1 MNKNN
6 YSVNKIN
13 SFIPDI
19 PINEES
25 RDNLFSLATSHK
37 IEELEEFITSNSIS
51 LNVKN
56 NNNQTIIHVLLDT
69 ENTTDEKELLR
80 CIKFLVNRGAYISS
94 SDNFLLTPLFIC
106 IKKNY
111 LDIFTYLLDNEASL
125 NINTYDNLTVMH
137 VLAQSR
143 YNTYDA
149 NGIQSIIPEKLPKIT
164 MEKYKIV
171 YEEIQN
177 ALQKINFDISILDDI
192 AKQFYYHDEKE
203 EDFNNK
209 LFIDEYKENLNNE
222 QKNNLFEK
230 IQNRLQSFYDNTKEI
245 EENNLEY
252 DLNNKLT
259 EITLDLN
266 NNIRNIELYNE
277 DILKAIK
284 NLALSL
290 ELSIHYFFLQDP
302 INTNIATDVVI
313 ELAEKLVNGN
323 PPIIA
328 NIYFR
333 LSNNYNVR
341 SSVNAVR
348 YSATALNTTP
358 QIIEIIKRTCIN
370 EAANIII
377 WGGGVIYG
385 GLPQQIR
392 NALTNLAVPAE
403 IAANNAVVNSFNA
416 IKTAACDAADPA
428 IQPPIIALVLLALAI
443 QVLQVPPVPPLA
455 PITIEMKIESAA
467 NHAINVVQHIF
478 TLENNIKEAIL
489 ALAIG
494 PVLDKLQVLTV
505 LQAAIRAS
513 IFVAVYLMNKIST
526 VFSIN
531 ISNISSVYDAFD
543 SSVISAVNIATVA
556 VLPIVN
562 QEILQRELTNSI
574 VAVEVVVRTTKEA
587 IETINKIFYNNVAF
601 QRKEFMIEA
610 IEKALENIDVN
621 KESIKTII
629 EIAKKAD
636 TINNITIAL
645 SNINVIREALVAVEA
660 AVKTKGTNIKI
671 IDYIREIVTNIAI
684 NRVVVPVA
692 GIPNGAGV
700 GAGTIFTEI
709 EAINTNIV
717 PINIRDAVIEAL
729 RSIAV
734 QTINLSVTAALNL
747 QIPPL
752 VPLVPLAPPPPPLTI
767 EMKIQLATD
776 DAINAVIEIFKLE
789 KDIKEAISA
798 ISVINPVANKLQ
810 VLTVLQAAFRSAV
823 YAAVYAQ
830 NKIFP
835 LELENISA
843 IYTIIDTSVISSV
856 YAGTLS
862 FLPRIAA
869 NQEELQIKLQNE
881 LKDHSVAIES
891 VVIAAKEVVI
901 ILNTMIGMTSQIM
914 IEAIKKALRIPPII
928 PKQFKNIDY
937 NELIKKYKLINIPQ
951 KYINN
956 DISYK
961 YSEDYIE
968 IKSPTNINKY
978 KLPEGDRS
986 FCIDYF
992 NLLYTFI
999 KYTND
1004 NNIQINDIDDKN
1016 IFILYKHIQQIYK
1029 YNYIIYIFNK
1039 EKEQILK
1046 LKDNFITQLN
1056 PRLKETINKLFES
1069 NYYELVKSI
1078 EKIKKQLDIIKNLA
1092 NDYIDNYN
1100 KLNGYKIYNY
1110 ENANNI
1116 GIYPKIQF
1124 PTEINHKLGDENA
1137 IISKCKVNYITYNK
1151 HKNDFFHNF
1160 VLFFQDIGLYVLLP
1174 ILPINLLLNGIQKSI
1189 NYNIDIN
1196 NYLTNDVNDNN
1207 KAYKLYFYD
1216 SLYLK
1221 LTKQNLINRILNY
1234 NIIKTIRTKNEDIY
1248 NEDLSKKL
1256 DEEIKKTILNEILEN
1271 NFDIFLKNAINN
1283 LLKEEV
1289 SKYDK
1294 KIEFTNNIKEF
1305 DINSLLLKS
1314 LGFRHILIPN
1324 YEFTNN
1330 KFLSISKN
1338 RFLKCILY
1346 FDTKYFKSTNI
1357 NILNYYKNNNS
1368 FIEKLLINNSNLLLK
1383 TDVKGWTPIYY
1394 AIDGNNYDVIEKII
1408 ENKNTLM
1415 YYDNKNISPLQLCIN
1430 KQLHHLNYLLDD
1442 DDNNDIHYLNN
1453 YIKMLRTEL
1462 KGNKILIPLNID
1474 AVFIIALFIQNDIWR
1489 IDKTV
1494 IDFDDSVP
1502 KNTRQTQINKK
1513 YNYVSMKKSDV
1524 DNNKF
1529 YFKDKDVKQNNR
1541 KKINYEIYNNE
1552 NYNDNYERNIIFKKY
1567 NLKAK
1572 VLEKEDFGLYG
1583 SYWINY
1589 KKYKNNL
1596 TILEHI
1602 NNSKNIK
1609 EILNKL
1615 KSIETKNNNFN
1626 APKYDN
1632 KIEIT
1637 DNIIKIKEIN
1647 KTFEHYLKFINIRF
1661 NSNKDNA
1668 YTVFLNKIYVHVLA
1682 NIIGVDFYLTM
1693 EELIVKY
1700 YVDKGAII
1708 DNQID
1713 VDNIKNNL
1721 LILNKLLI
1729 NNKLDKKNINYLY
1742 ITEPTPELVLKN
1754 EIKDILLKIIPNDNN
1769 ELINTFETVVL
1780 PRYRDLYKITYKY
1793 LKMFMENYHKFIY
1806 NQYHGLDIL
1815 LLLLSKL

>member
-302 INTNIATDVVI
+302 VNTYIAIDVAIAIAERTPGVIGNILQKLSANNVRPSVYAVQYTTTARRTNPEFI
-313 ELAEKLVNGN
+313 EYIQNQCISRAIMNNGN
-323 PPIIA
+323 NVALNGFLLAMINPAGLSPSDILLFNSIKTGAANVLIPPLPPII
-328 NIYFR
+328 
-333 LSNNYNVR
+333 
-341 SSVNAVR
+341 
-348 YSATALNTTP
+348 
-358 QIIEIIKRTCIN
+358 
-370 EAANIII
+370 
-377 WGGGVIYG
+377 
-385 GLPQQIR
+385 GLVR
-392 NALTNLAVPAE
+392 NALNIPVVAAVPA
-403 IAANNAVVNSFNA
+403 V
-416 IKTAACDAADPA
+416 T
-428 IQPPIIALVLLALAI
+428 IQ
-443 QVLQVPPVPPLA
+443 
-455 PITIEMKIESAA
+455 
-467 NHAINVVQHIF
+467 
-478 TLENNIKEAIL
+478 NNIRQVVDFAKEAVKDVRNVELYIREAITAYVIL
-489 ALAIG
+489 G
-494 PVLDKLQVLTV
+494 NPDRLQVLAI
-505 LQAAIRAS
+505 LQATIRA
-513 IFVAVYLMNKIST
+513 AVFAVVYAINKISP
-526 VFSIN
+526 VAN
-531 ISNISSVYDAFD
+531 IEAVYTAIDA
-543 SSVISAVNIATVA
+543 SVIITVIKNA
-556 VLPIVN
+556 KTAIPQIN
-562 QEILQRELTNSI
+562 QEILQRELTDPI
-574 VAVEVVVRTTKEA
+574 IAVETVVRATIKAVA
-587 IETINKIFYNNVAF
+587 ILSVTPRITPPI
-601 QRKEFMIEA
+601 MIEA
-610 IEKALENIDVN
+610 IKKALENIDVN

-629 EIAKKAD
+629 AIANEANKVSLINIVRVLTNEIV
-636 TINNITIAL
+636 L
-645 SNINVIREALVAVEA
+645 REAIVAVET
-660 AVKTKGTNIKI
+660 AVKAKGTNKQI
-671 IDYIREIVTNIAI
+671 INYIREIVTNEAVNPAAAPGTILTSIQNIPIDNIKLLITQTVDIHDIAI
-684 NRVVVPVA
+684 NIRKEIIYALININNPIILSVTDALITPIV
-692 GIPNGAGV
+692 V
-700 GAGTIFTEI
+700 GAAPVVTIEDKIHSAVIKVINLLSKVENI
-709 EAINTNIV
+709 ETH
-717 PINIRDAVIEAL
+717 IRDAITAYV
-729 RSIAV
+729 AV
-734 QTINLSVTAALNL
+734 PSPNE
-747 QIPPL
+747 
-752 VPLVPLAPPPPPLTI
+752 LAV
-767 EMKIQLATD
+767 LA
-776 DAINAVIEIFKLE
+776 V
-789 KDIKEAISA
+789 
-798 ISVINPVANKLQ
+798 LQ
-810 VLTVLQAAFRSAV
+810 VAFRAAV
-823 YAAVYAQ
+823 FAAVYTQ
-830 NKIFP
+830 NKTTRIA
-835 LELENISA
+835 NISA
-843 IYTIIDTSVISSV
+843 IHAATDTSVIASI
-856 YAGTLS
+856 YAAVDTAV
-862 FLPRIAA
+862 PRIVA
-869 NQEELQIKLQNE
+869 NQEELQKELQNA
-881 LKDHSVAIES
+881 LKDQTVAIES
-891 VVIAAKEVVI
+891 VVIAAQEAAKGARRI
-901 ILNTMIGMTSQIM
+901 IGTTPEIM
-914 IEAIKKALRIPPII
+914 KEAIKKALRLPPII
-928 PKQFKNIDY
+928 PEKFKNIDY
-937 NELIKKYKLINIPQ
+937 NILLKSYKLINIPQ
-951 KYINN
+951 KYINYN
-956 DISYK
+956 ISYN
-961 YSEDYIE
+961 YGEDFVGIN
-968 IKSPTNINKY
+968 IKSATKFIKY
-978 KLPEGDRS
+978 KLPEDNIS
-986 FCIDYF
+986 ISYCIDYF

-999 KYTND
+999 EYAND
-1004 NNIQINDIDDKN
+1004 NNKNINDIDNNN
-1016 IFILYKHIQQIYK
+1016 IFFLYEHIQQIYK
-1029 YNYIIYIFNK
+1029 YNYIIYIFDK
-1039 EKEQILK
+1039 EKDKIFN
-1046 LKDNFITQLN
+1046 LKDNYTSLLN
-1056 PRLKETINKLFES
+1056 PGLKETINKLFET
-1069 NYYELVKSI
+1069 NYYELVKSVN
-1078 EKIKKQLDIIKNLA
+1078 KIKKQLETINKLA

-1682 NIIGVDFYLTM
+1682 NIIGVDFYLTI
-1693 EELIVKY
+1693 EELIIKHY
-1700 YVDKGAII
+1700 IGKGAII
-1708 DNQID
+1708 NDQVN
-1713 VDNIKNNL
+1713 VNNIKNNL
-1721 LILNKLLI
+1721 RLLNKLLI
-1729 NNKLDKKNINYLY
+1729 NNKLDEETNINYSY
-1742 ITEPTPELVLKN
+1742 IKNPIPESVLKDK
-1754 EIKDILLKIIPNDNN
+1754 IKNILLKIIPNDNN
-1769 ELINTFETVVL
+1769 ELINTFETVLL
-1780 PRYRDLYKITYKY
+1780 PRYRDLYRITYKY

>member
-37 IEELEEFITSNSIS
+37 IEELEEFITTNSIS

-111 LDIFTYLLDNEASL
+111 LNIFNYLLDNGANL

-137 VLAQSR
+137 VLAQSG

-171 YEEIQN
+171 YEKIQD
-177 ALQKINFDISILDDI
+177 ALQKLNVDISILDTI
-192 AKQFYYHDEKE
+192 AKQFYYHNEKE
-203 EDFNNK
+203 EDFNN
-209 LFIDEYKENLNNE
+209 LLLIEEYKKNLNNE
-222 QKNNLFEK
+222 QKNDLFEK
-230 IQNRLQSFYDNTKEI
+230 IQNTLQSFYDNTKEI
-245 EENNLEY
+245 DENNLEY

-259 EITLDLN
+259 DITIDLN
-266 NNIRNIELYNE
+266 NNIRNIEVYN
-277 DILKAIK
+277 DDVLKAIK

-313 ELAEKLVNGN
+313 EIAEKLVNGALPN
-323 PPIIA
+323 PAFIR
-328 NIYFR
+328 NR
-333 LSNNYNVR
+333 LNNDNNVR
-341 SSVNAVR
+341 PSVNAVQ
-348 YSATALNTTP
+348 YSATAQNTTQ
-358 QIIEIIKRTCIN
+358 QIIKIIKKNCIN
-370 EAANIII
+370 QAAILN
-377 WGGGVIYG
+377 GGT
-385 GLPQQIR
+385 PQLIR
-392 NALTNLAVPAE
+392 NMLTPLPVPPE
-403 IAANNAVVNSFNA
+403 IAANIAQVNSFNA
-416 IKTAACDAADPA
+416 IKIAASDAADPTHNIA
-428 IQPPIIALVLLALAI
+428 GVPIGIDPPIIQLVRGALNI
-443 QVLQVPPVPPLA
+443 QVPAVPPLA
-455 PITIEMKIESAA
+455 PITIEMKIRSAA
-467 NHAINVVQHIF
+467 NNANDVVLYISR
-478 TLENNIKEAIL
+478 LENDIKEAIRTL
-489 ALAIG
+489 ILNPI
-494 PVLDKLQVLTV
+494 PLEYKLQVFTI
-505 LQAAIRAS
+505 LQAASRAS
-513 IFVAVYLMNKIST
+513 VYVAVYIANKGLHIL
-526 VFSIN
+526 N
-531 ISNISSVYDAFD
+531 ISPVYGAFD
-543 SSVISAVNIATVA
+543 LSVITAVNIAITENS
-556 VLPIVN
+556 LN

-574 VAVEVVVRTTKEA
+574 VAVEVAVRATKEA
-587 IETINKIFYNNVAF
+587 IDAFNNSFNAYNINVIY
-601 QRKEFMIEA
+601 QRPEFMIEA

-629 EIAKKAD
+629 EIAKKAA

-645 SNINVIREALVAVEA
+645 TNINLIREAVVAVEA
-660 AVKTKGTNIKI
+660 AVKAEGKNIN
-671 IDYIREIVTNIAI
+671 YIREIVTDAVINIL
-684 NRVVVPVA
+684 
-692 GIPNGAGV
+692 NGA
-700 GAGTIFTEI
+700 GAGTIIREI
-709 EAINTNIV
+709 QAINTNIV
-717 PINIRDAVIEAL
+717 AINIRDEIIKALTMLGSIE
-729 RSIAV
+729 V
-734 QTINLSVTAALNL
+734 QRFILFVDAALIL
-747 QIPPL
+747 PI
-752 VPLVPLAPPPPPLTI
+752 APPAPPAVPAVPALTI
-767 EMKIQLATD
+767 QNKMQLAATNT
-776 DAINAVIEIFKLE
+776 INAVIEIKE
-789 KDIKEAISA
+789 IKKKIEEAIN
-798 ISVINPVANKLQ
+798 ILFTHIVIPTDKLQ
-810 VLTVLQAAFRSAV
+810 ILSVLQAASRSVV
-823 YAAVYAQ
+823 YAAVYAN
-830 NKIFP
+830 NKILILP
-835 LELENISA
+835 LENISA
-843 IYTIIDTSVISSV
+843 IYTIVDTEVISSF
-856 YAGTLS
+856 YAGTLT
-862 FLPRIAA
+862 FLPKIAA

-891 VVIAAKEVVI
+891 VVIAVKEVVI
-901 ILNTMIGMTSQIM
+901 ILNNMIGITSEIM
-914 IEAIKKALRIPPII
+914 IEAIKKALRLPII
-928 PKQFKNIDY
+928 LPEQFKNIDY
-937 NELIKKYKLINIPQ
+937 NKLIKKYKLINIPQ

-968 IKSPTNINKY
+968 IKSPNIINKY

-1004 NNIQINDIDDKN
+1004 NNIQIDDINDKN
-1016 IFILYKHIQQIYK
+1016 IFILYRHIQQIYK

-1039 EKEQILK
+1039 EKEKILK
-1046 LKDNFITQLN
+1046 LKDNFITELN
-1056 PRLKETINKLFES
+1056 TGLKEIINKLFES

-1100 KLNGYKIYNY
+1100 KLNGYKIYKNP
-1110 ENANNI
+1110 NANNI

-1124 PTEINHKLGDENA
+1124 PTEINHKLSDENA
-1137 IISKCKVNYITYNK
+1137 IISKCEVNYITYNK
-1151 HKNDFFHNF
+1151 YKNDFFHHF
-1160 VLFFQDIGLYVLLP
+1160 VLYFQDIGLYVIPVVLAVP
-1174 ILPINLLLNGIQKSI
+1174 VNYLLNGIQKSI

-1196 NYLTNDVNDNN
+1196 NCLTDDENEKN
-1207 KAYKLYFYD
+1207 KTYKLYFYD

-1234 NIIKTIRTKNEDIY
+1234 NEIKTIRTKNKDIY
-1248 NEDLSKKL
+1248 KVDLSIEL

-1271 NFDIFLKNAINN
+1271 NFDIFLKNAISN

-1289 SKYDK
+1289 SKNNT
-1294 KIEFTNNIKEF
+1294 KIQFTNNIKEL

-1324 YEFTNN
+1324 YEFINN
-1330 KFLSISKN
+1330 KFLSVSKN

-1394 AIDGNNYDVIEKII
+1394 AIDSNNYNVIEQII
-1408 ENKNTLM
+1408 KNKNTLM

-1462 KGNKILIPLNID
+1462 KSNKILIPLNID

-1489 IDKTV
+1489 IDKKKIDLEKLTV
-1494 IDFDDSVP
+1494 
-1502 KNTRQTQINKK
+1502 KNTKNTKRIQINRE
-1513 YNYVSMKKSDV
+1513 YNNAKDKVEKSDV
-1524 DNNKF
+1524 NNNNFKFNDTDVKKNNK
-1529 YFKDKDVKQNNR
+1529 R
-1541 KKINYEIYNNE
+1541 HINYENNE
-1552 NYNDNYERNIIFKKY
+1552 NKEYDDNIDQNIIFTKY
-1567 NLKAK
+1567 NIKAK
-1572 VLEKEDFGLYG
+1572 ELERQDFGLYG

-1589 KKYKNNL
+1589 KKYKYNL

-1602 NNSKNIK
+1602 TNSKKIK

-1637 DNIIKIKEIN
+1637 KNIKEIEEIN
-1647 KTFEHYLKFINIRF
+1647 KIFEHYLKFINIRF

-1668 YTVFLNKIYVHVLA
+1668 YTIFLNKIYVHVLA

-1700 YVDKGAII
+1700 YLDKGAII
-1708 DNQID
+1708 DNPANPAN

-1729 NNKLDKKNINYLY
+1729 NNKLNKENINYLY

-1806 NQYHGLDIL
+1806 NQYHGLEIL